1 MQNNKMLLKHQKM
14 IELELKPSLFSQ
26 ASEHEKQTAR

>member
-14 IELELKPSLFSQ
+14 IELELKTALFSQ